1 MQGVIL
7 KKSVFSEGNE
17 IVVIYT
23 EELGKVRAVARAVKS
38 SKSKLAFALQSL
50 FLSDIDLSPS
60 RSKSNLYTIT
70 GDKSIEAFQ
79 GIRADLKKAYAGF
92 YAAELVMKST
102 PEEEPNPG
110 IFNLLVGYLK
120 HLDQEHAATNSEE
133 LSYPC
138 NDVFTLKVLG
148 ESGYAIRL
156 DNCVSCSAALKD
168 QDVEFSSRRGGFLC
182 PLCAEKTTDTSFDA
196 LGTRKFLSENMDKSF
211 DELDKVKISL
221 ADQTVL
227 HNLAQ
232 GYARYILER
241 NLNAAKYL

>member
-7 KKSVFSEGNE
+7 KKSVFSEGSE
-17 IVVIYT
+17 IVVLYT
-23 EELGKVRAVARAVKS
+23 EDLGKVRAVARSIKS

-50 FLSDIDLSPS
+50 FLSDVDLAPS

-70 GDKSIEAFQ
+70 GVKSLEAFQ
-79 GIRADLKKAYAGF
+79 SIREDLKKAYAGF
-92 YAAELVMKST
+92 YAAELVMKAT
-102 PEEEPNPG
+102 PEEERNSG
-110 IFNLLVGYLK
+110 IFDLLVSYLK
-120 HLDQEHAATNSEE
+120 HLDQEHQSFFKEE
-133 LSYPC
+133 HGYPC
-138 NDVFTLKVLG
+138 VDVFTLKVLA

-156 DNCVSCSAALKD
+156 DNCVSCSATLKD
-168 QDVEFSSRRGGFLC
+168 QNVEFSSRRGGFLC

-196 LGTRKFLSENMDKSF
+196 LGVRKFLSENIRKSF
-211 DELDKVKISL
+211 NELDNTKLSL

-232 GYARYILER
+232 SYAKYILER